1 MLNVVPW
8 NSLLGGVLLGV
19 SAVILLLLNG
29 KIAGISGVLN
39 GLLIPK
45 RGETFWRVLFII
57 GMMAGG
63 LMGVIWFGAVIP
75 ELNPDLK
82 SSNIIQFSVAGLF
95 VGLGTYIGNGCTS
108 GHGIC
113 GIGRLSKRSMVATS
127 IFMLVAAVTVFV
139 RLHVI

>member
-1 MLNVVPW
+1 MLNIVPW
-8 NSLLGGVLLGV
+8 SSLLGGLLLGI
-19 SAVILLLLNG
+19 SAVILLLVNG

-39 GLLIPK
+39 GLIVPK
-45 RGETFWRVLFII
+45 KGETFWRVIFIL

-63 LMGVIWFGAVIP
+63 LMGVVWFGAAI
-75 ELNPDLK
+75 PDLK
-82 SSNIIQFSVAGLF
+82 NSNIIQFSVAGLF

-113 GIGRLSKRSMVATS
+113 GIGRLSKRSMVATG

>member
-1 MLNVVPW
+1 MLFR
-8 NSLLGGVLLGV
+8 
-19 SAVILLLLNG
+19 SAVILLLVNG

-39 GLLIPK
+39 GLIVPK
-45 RGETFWRVLFII
+45 KGETFWRVIFIL

-63 LMGVIWFGAVIP
+63 LMGVVWFGAAI
-75 ELNPDLK
+75 PDLK
-82 SSNIIQFSVAGLF
+82 NSNIIQFSVAGLF

-113 GIGRLSKRSMVATS
+113 GIGRLSKRSMVATG